1 MPKAVSSRPA
11 AESTLKTNGVEPMA
25 LAERLE
31 KARSGEQR
39 ERRIRFS
46 MMVRVPLAMHKAL
59 KDHAWKEKVSLN
71 DLCVASL
78 EETIAALNPEPAEQ
92 QETILQ

>member
-1 MPKAVSSRPA
+1 MLQFSAVECKQ
-11 AESTLKTNGVEPMA
+11 AERTRKMA
-25 LAERLE
+25 LADRLE

-59 KDHAWKEKVSLN
+59 KEHAWREKVSLN
-71 DLCVASL
+71 ELCVASL
-78 EETIAALNPEPAEQ
+78 EEAIAALKPEPVEQ
-92 QETILQ
+92 PQ